1 MDTLTEIYDKWNDV
15 KKQTSINKR
24 KLGIKPREIFWL
36 KLGQNI
42 GSEEYGKDKN
52 FARPVLIIRKL
63 TADLFIGI
71 LLTSTLKQ
79 NDYFHKFEY
88 LNKQNGLTSNSAM
101 ILQLRTFSMKRLMNK
116 IGVMN
121 NDDFKIVIKKA
132 KEIISP
138 T

>member
-1 MDTLTEIYDKWNDV
+1 MDTLNKTYDNWNNV
-15 KKQTSINKR
+15 KKQTILNTR

-63 TADLFIGI
+63 TSDLFIGI
-71 LLTSTLKQ
+71 PLISTLKD

-88 LNKQNGLTSNSAM
+88 QNKQNGIVKNSAM
-101 ILQLRTFSMKRLMNK
+101 ILQFRTFSIKRLMNK
-116 IGVMN
+116 IGVIN
-121 NDDFKIVIKKA
+121 NVDFEIVVKKA
-132 KEIISP
+132 KNIISP